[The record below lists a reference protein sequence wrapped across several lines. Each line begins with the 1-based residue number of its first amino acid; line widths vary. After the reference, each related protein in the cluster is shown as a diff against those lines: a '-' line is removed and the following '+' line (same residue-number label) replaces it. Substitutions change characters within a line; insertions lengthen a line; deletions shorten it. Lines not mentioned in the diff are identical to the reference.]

1 MSLLDFAGKKGLVV
15 GIANEN
21 SVANGCAKAFH
32 RQTLRFSR
40 PVALGD
46 TITVSIKAATKH
58 EQQHRVTFECDC
70 ITF

>member
-1 MSLLDFAGKKGLVV
+1 MNLLDLAGKKGLVE

-21 SVANGCAKAFH
+21 SITYGCAKAFH

-46 TITVSIKAATKH
+46 PITVSAKVATKDG
-58 EQQHRVTFECDC
+58 QQHRVTFECDC

>member
-1 MSLLDFAGKKGLVV
+1 MSLLDLPGKKGLVV
-15 GIANEN
+15 GIATEN
-21 SVANGCAKAFH
+21 CIAYGCAKAFH

-40 PVALGD
+40 PVALDD
-46 TITVSIKAATKH
+46 TITVPVKAATH